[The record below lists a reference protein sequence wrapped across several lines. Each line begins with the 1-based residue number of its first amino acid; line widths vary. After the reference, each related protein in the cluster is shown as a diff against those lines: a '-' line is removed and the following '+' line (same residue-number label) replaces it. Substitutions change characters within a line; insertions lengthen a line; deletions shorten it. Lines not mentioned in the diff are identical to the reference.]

1 MLLTKEYNREF
12 AVAYAKRWA
21 LSRNPLFFDFKGF
34 GGDCTNFVS
43 QCIYAGCCEMNF
55 TPDYGWYYRSINDR
69 SPAWTGVEFFYDFMI
84 NNRGIGPY
92 CSEVS
97 SIDLLPGDVVQLA
110 DAGGDLYHTLLV
122 TGITRDDY
130 LVSAHTNDAL
140 DRKLSTY
147 QFASAKYL
155 HIEGAKYDSN
165 AQVNDNCFFRIYG
178 GAEDSTE
185 REVGEMPSTE
195 AE

>member
-1 MLLTKEYNREF
+1 MLLTREYNREF

-21 LSRNPLFFDFKGF
+21 LSRNPLFFDFKGL
-34 GGDCTNFVS
+34 GGDCTNFIS

-55 TPDYGWYYRSINDR
+55 TPDYGWYYVSVNNR

-92 CSEVS
+92 CSEAAS
-97 SIDLLPGDVVQLA
+97 DGLLPGDVIQLA
-110 DAGGDLYHTLLV
+110 DSSGDYYHTLIV
-122 TGITRDDY
+122 TGITRDGY

-140 DRKLSTY
+140 DRRLDTY
-147 QFASAKYL
+147 PFASARYL
-155 HIEGAKYDSN
+155 HIEGARYDSN
-165 AQVNDNCFFRIYG
+165 MPLNNNCFFMIYG
-178 GAEDSTE
+178 GTENSAE
-185 REVGEMPSTE
+185 REAGERSQGG